1 MSTINHT
8 TKYLQSVIDGIP
20 DPVLV
25 IGRDFAVSF
34 MNQEARTAL
43 GADALSRNGLKCYQ
57 IHHDRQ
63 TPCNAANEP
72 CPLVEVFKTG
82 KPVKAYHRHGGPGGE
97 QKIIEVSA
105 SPLFGEEGEVV
116 GIVEALR
123 QIPNN
128 AVAHLLKASEERLR
142 ASREAL
148 VKEHAE
154 LSRVFKLVEIAKREW
169 EKTMDC
175 VEDMVILTDMQGR
188 VKRCNK
194 SFKEFMGR
202 AYDELLG
209 KDCIELLAGNGI
221 EVHELH
227 GRETEVIHRPAE
239 RWYRVRSYPASG
251 IYGPEVSGSVI
262 TIHDITDIKLMNR
275 KLEQSNQEI
284 EENRLSL
291 QHALDELSAL
301 IQRVETEQAF
311 SVRYSNPNIK
321 KCYEL
326 KNCEKT
332 DCPCYGKEALRCWQ
346 IAGTHC
352 GGCVQ
357 GEFAQK
363 YRNCIECAVFKAA
376 SPNPIYHIGEHF
388 NNMMNILELKNRE
401 LGNAYSELKLT
412 QTKILQQ
419 EKMASIGQ
427 LAAGVAHEINN
438 PMAFISSNLGTMRK
452 YLDRIFEYMHCLA
465 NECSLKDRLAADERL
480 ADARKRLNIDAV
492 MGDAKKLIAESLEGA
507 DRVKTIVKNLKSFSH
522 VDQAEMKAA
531 DLNDCVESTLN
542 IVWNEL
548 KYKATVKKEYGV
560 LPRTQ
565 CYPQQMNQVFMN
577 LLVNAAHAI
586 EKQGE
591 ITIRTWH
598 RDGSIFASVSDTG
611 TGIPEQNL
619 SRIFEPFFTTKEVG
633 KGTGLGL
640 SITYDI
646 IKKHDG
652 DITVKSDVG
661 RGTTFTV
668 KIPFLP
674 GEQYE

>member
-8 TKYLQSVIDGIP
+8 TKYLQAIIDSLP
-20 DPVLV
+20 NPVLV
-25 IGRDFAVSF
+25 ISRDFAVSF
-34 MNQEARTAL
+34 MNQVARTTL
-43 GADALSRNGLKCYQ
+43 GADAPSGNGLKCYQ
-57 IHHDRQ
+57 VHHDRQ
-63 TPCNAANEP
+63 TPCDSANEP
-72 CPLVEVFKTG
+72 CPLADVFKTG
-82 KPVKAYHRHGGPGGE
+82 KPVRAYHRHGGPGDE

-123 QIPNN
+123 QIPDN
-128 AVAHLLKASEERLR
+128 AVAHQLKASEERLR

-148 VKEHAE
+148 VEEHAE
-154 LSRVFKLVEIAKREW
+154 LSRIFKLVEIAKREW

-175 VEDMVILTDMQGR
+175 VQDMVILTDMQGR

-239 RWYRVRSYPASG
+239 RWYRVGSYPASG

-284 EENRLSL
+284 EKNRLSL

-412 QTKILQQ
+412 QAKILQQ

-438 PMAFISSNLGTMRK
+438 PMGFISCNLGTLNK
-452 YLDRIFEYMHCLA
+452 YLDRISEYTALLSEMLGGD
-465 NECSLKDRLAADERL
+465 DRPEIARSL
-480 ADARKRLNIDAV
+480 ADARKRLKFDFVSEDAR
-492 MGDAKKLIAESLEGA
+492 KLIAESLDGA
-507 DRVKTIVKNLKSFSH
+507 ERVKTIVQNLKSFSR
-522 VDQAEMKAA
+522 VDQAEEKAA
-531 DLNDCVESTLN
+531 DINACIDTTLN

-548 KYKATVKKEYGV
+548 KYKVTVKKEYGV
-560 LPRTQ
+560 LPGTR
-565 CYPQQMNQVFMN
+565 CYPQQLNQVFMN
-577 LLVNAAHAI
+577 LIINAGQAI

-598 RDGSIFASVSDTG
+598 QEGSIFASVSDTG
-611 TGIPEQNL
+611 MGIPENNL

-646 IKKHDG
+646 VKKHNG
-652 DITVKSDVG
+652 DILVQSEVG
-661 RGTTFTV
+661 KGTTFTV
-668 KIPFLP
+668 KIPVVS
-674 GEQYE
+674 EN